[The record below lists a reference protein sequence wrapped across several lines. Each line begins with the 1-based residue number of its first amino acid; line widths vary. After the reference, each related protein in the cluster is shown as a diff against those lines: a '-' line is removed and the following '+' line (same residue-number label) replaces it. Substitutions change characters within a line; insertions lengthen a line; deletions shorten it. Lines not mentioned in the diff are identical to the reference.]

1 MTSLPAAQYVRPVE
15 RPLGVPRVRL
25 SKKPVIAS
33 QSADWRGNPFSKH
46 MIFAL

>member
-1 MTSLPAAQYVRPVE
+1 MKQCPPQMWRALLS
-15 RPLGVPRVRL
+15 L

-33 QSADWRGNPFSKH
+33 QSADWRGNLFSKH